1 MAGILIVAHTPIA
14 SAMLSFAEHVY
25 GVVPDHIRAV
35 DIPAHED
42 IKISLDRVLEAAK
55 AVAMEDELLVLT
67 DVMGAT
73 PANVASRLVG
83 MQIKPGQQFNVVV
96 LAGLNLPMLMRAAS
110 YRGDAV
116 ELLAQKTLQG
126 GQNGILR
133 LGAVPNRQTSEVQ
146 DS

>member
-25 GVVPDHIRAV
+25 GAVPDHIGAV

-42 IKISLDRVLEAAK
+42 AKVSLDRVIEAAK
-55 AVAMEDELLVLT
+55 AVVMKNELLVLT

-83 MQIKPGQQFNVVV
+83 MQIKPGMQLNVVV
-96 LAGLNLPMLMRAAS
+96 LAGLNLPMLMRAVS

-116 ELLAQKTLQG
+116 ELLVQKTLQG

-133 LGAVPNRQTSEVQ
+133 LGVVPNRHPSEVQ
-146 DS
+146 DN